1 MEGNF
6 KMHCVFKF
14 FFFRISSGPQ
24 LLPVLANAE
33 LPSGYLSLLRKDL
46 EKREVSYWC
55 INNY

>member
-6 KMHCVFKF
+6 KMHCVFKIN
-14 FFFRISSGPQ
+14 FFRISSGSQ